1 MAYLSLSARSGLHLF
16 AAAVSLLAAL
26 DVLPV
31 ALVNEARAQVSPQF
45 IPETRRR
52 RPPLPEPPP
61 PVEPGFELPA
71 RPYEPA
77 FELPPPSGPRIFVQ
91 EYRFEG
97 NTVIPTEALRE
108 VAAPYLGRPVA
119 IEELEQLRR
128 DLSRL
133 YVDQGYINSGAL
145 LPEQDVVDGIVRYVI
160 VEGALSEIIISGTEG
175 LDPDYIIERVRLG
188 TGPPLN
194 VNELGDRF
202 RILLQDPLIER
213 LNGRIV
219 PGLRRG
225 QADLELDVERERP
238 WDLLLVLDN
247 HRNPSIGEI
256 QGTFDLTFRNLSG
269 FGEAYHTIFQ
279 RTAGAWAFRFDVTA
293 PVTARDTSVLFAIQA
308 DEGEVIEEPFE
319 LLDIHAEDLSLEAG
333 VRQPVFR
340 TPTDELALG
349 FLLDYEQSET
359 FLLGEPFTFANSGA
373 VDGKSVATVIRFPI
387 ELTHR
392 GFHNALAARSTLSV
406 GIDAFNATTSTERD
420 AQFLAWLG
428 QLQWVRRLNERGD
441 SMILQGSVQLTN
453 DSLISL
459 EKCEVGGAT
468 TVRGY
473 RENTFVRDQCAQ
485 VSLEGRAVVTRFGW
499 PALDIAPDGGVFA
512 LAPFVDYGRGW
523 NHGETANTIA
533 SIGIGGVLDL
543 APLLHARLYYAHRLR
558 DPELDP
564 NGSLQDEGIHFQLVL
579 NL

>member
-1 MAYLSLSARSGLHLF
+1 MAQLWERSASRVF
-16 AAAVSLLAAL
+16 VAAVSLLAVL
-26 DVLPV
+26 DVLPLAPV
-31 ALVNEARAQVSPQF
+31 REARAQVSPQF

-71 RPYEPA
+71 QPYEPA
-77 FELPPPSGPRIFVQ
+77 FDLPPPSGPRILVQ

-97 NTVIPTEALRE
+97 NTVIPPEALRE

-119 IEELEQLRR
+119 IEDLEQLRR
-128 DLSRL
+128 DLTRL
-133 YVDQGYINSGAL
+133 YVDQGYVNSGAL
-145 LPEQDVVDGIVRYVI
+145 LPEQDIVEGIVRYVI
-160 VEGALSEIIISGTEG
+160 VEGELSEITVSGVEG
-175 LDPDYIIERVRLG
+175 LNPDYVIERVRLG
-188 TGPPLN
+188 AGPPLN

-225 QADLELDVERERP
+225 TADLELDVERERP
-238 WDLLLVLDN
+238 WDLLLVVDN

-279 RTAGAWAFRFDVTA
+279 RTAGAWAFRFDISA
-293 PVTARDTSVLFAIQA
+293 PVTARDTSVFLAIQA

-319 LLDIHAEDLSLEAG
+319 ILDIRAEDLSLEG
-333 VRQPVFR
+333 GLRQPVFR
-340 TPTDELALG
+340 TPNDEVALG
-349 FLLDYEQSET
+349 FTLDYEQSET
-359 FLLGEPFTFANSGA
+359 FLLGEPFTFRDSGA
-373 VDGKSVATVIRFPI
+373 VGGKSVATVFRFPI

-392 GFHNALAARSTLSV
+392 GFHNAFAARSTLSV
-406 GIDAFNATTSTERD
+406 GIDAFKATTSTERD

-428 QLQWVRRLNERGD
+428 QLQWVRRLDERGD
-441 SMILQGSVQLTN
+441 SLILRASAQLAN
-453 DSLISL
+453 DKLISL
-459 EKCEVGGAT
+459 EKCELGGAS

-473 RENTFVRDQCAQ
+473 RENTFVRDQCSQ
-485 VSLEGRAVVTRFGW
+485 VSLEGRAVVARFGS
-499 PALDIAPDGGVFA
+499 PALNIGPDAGVFA
-512 LAPFVDYGRGW
+512 LAPFIDYGRAW
-523 NHGETANTIA
+523 NHGETADGIT
-533 SIGIGGVLDL
+533 SIGIGGVVDL
-543 APLLHARLYYAHRLR
+543 ASLLHAELYYAHRLR
-558 DPELDP
+558 DPEPDLS
-564 NGSLQDEGIHFQLVL
+564 GSFQDHGIHFQLVL